1 MQFSTLKLFVLSLFV
16 TLTST
21 VAFAQNATAN
31 NDGTK
36 DKPYLLTEITGNE
49 TLMGELLE
57 KGTTFY
63 VKTPFVGFGADGKT
77 APQNATADQNIVL
90 LGDTAQ
96 VKYDTASTDNNKDV
110 VTHVFLAKTGKVAQA
125 IRAAEQGKTY
135 VWFCTLVMD
144 ETTGEFLF
152 DVEDLSL
159 APAALAAL
167 RQSTNTNA
175 AVYALDGRLVQK
187 HYQPS
192 VLSPGLYIVGGK
204 KVLVH

>member
-1 MQFSTLKLFVLSLFV
+1 MQLSTLKLFVLSLFV

-21 VAFAQNATAN
+21 VAFAQNPTAK

-63 VKTPFVGFGADGKT
+63 VKVPFVGFGADGKT
-77 APQNATADQNIVL
+77 APQNATAEDNIVL
-90 LGDTAQ
+90 LGDTVQ

-110 VTHVFLAKTGKVAQA
+110 VAHVFLAKTGKVAQA
-125 IRAAEQGKTY
+125 IRAAEQGKNY

-144 ETTGEFLF
+144 ETTGEILF

-159 APAALAAL
+159 APAALTAL

-192 VLSPGLYIVGGK
+192 VLSPGLYVVGGK

>member
-1 MQFSTLKLFVLSLFV
+1 MQLSTLKLFVLSLFV

-21 VAFAQNATAN
+21 VAFAQNPTAK

-63 VKTPFVGFGADGKT
+63 VKTPFVGFGTDGKT
-77 APQNATADQNIVL
+77 APKDATADQDIVL
-90 LGDTAQ
+90 LGDTVQ

-110 VTHVFLAKTGKVAQA
+110 VAQVFLAKTGKVAQA
-125 IRAAEQGKTY
+125 IRAAEQGKNY
-135 VWFCTLVMD
+135 VWLCKLIMD
-144 ETTGEFLF
+144 ETSGEIVF
-152 DVEDLSL
+152 DVENFSL
-159 APAALAAL
+159 APTALTAL
-167 RQSTNTNA
+167 RSSANANA
-175 AVYALDGRLVQK
+175 AVYALDGRLVQSQ
-187 HYQPS
+187 YQPS
-192 VLSPGLYIVGGK
+192 ALSPGLYIVGGK

>member
-1 MQFSTLKLFVLSLFV
+1 MQLSTLKLFVLSLFV
-16 TLTST
+16 TLTSA
-21 VAFAQNATAN
+21 VAFAQNAPAK

-57 KGTTFY
+57 NGTKFY
-63 VKTPFVGFGADGKT
+63 VKTPFVGFGTDGKT
-77 APQNATADQNIVL
+77 APKDATADQDIVL
-90 LGDTAQ
+90 LGDTVQ

-125 IRAAEQGKTY
+125 IRAAEQGKNY

-144 ETTGEFLF
+144 ETTGEILF
-152 DVEDLSL
+152 DVENFSL
-159 APAALAAL
+159 APAALATL
-167 RQSTNTNA
+167 RQAASAAST
-175 AVYALDGRLVQK
+175 VYALDGRLMQS

-192 VLSPGLYIVGGK
+192 ALSPGLYIVGGK

>member
-1 MQFSTLKLFVLSLFV
+1 MQLSTLKLFVLSLFV
-16 TLTST
+16 TLTSA
-21 VAFAQNATAN
+21 VAFAQNATAK

-77 APQNATADQNIVL
+77 APQNATAEDNIVL

-96 VKYDTASTDNNKDV
+96 VKYDTTSTAKNDDV
-110 VTHVFLAKTGKVAQA
+110 AAHVFLATTNKA

-135 VWFCTLVMD
+135 VWLCKLIMD
-144 ETTGEFLF
+144 ETSGEIVF
-152 DVEDLSL
+152 DVENFSL
-159 APAALAAL
+159 APAALATL
-167 RQSTNTNA
+167 RQAASAAST
-175 AVYALDGRLVQK
+175 VYSLDGRLVQSQ
-187 HYQPS
+187 YQPS
-192 VLSPGLYIVGGK
+192 ALSPGLYIVRGK

>member
-16 TLTST
+16 TLTSA
-21 VAFAQNATAN
+21 VAFAQNATAK

-57 KGTTFY
+57 NGTKFY
-63 VKTPFVGFGADGKT
+63 VKTPFVGFGTDGKT
-77 APQNATADQNIVL
+77 SPKDATADHDIVL
-90 LGDTAQ
+90 LGDTVQ

-110 VTHVFLAKTGKVAQA
+110 VAHVFLAKTGKVAQA
-125 IRAAEQGKTY
+125 IRAAEQGKNY

-144 ETTGEFLF
+144 ETTGEILF

-159 APAALAAL
+159 APAALTAL

-192 VLSPGLYIVGGK
+192 VLSPGLYVVGGK

>member
-1 MQFSTLKLFVLSLFV
+1 MQLSTLKLFVLSLFV
-16 TLTST
+16 TLTSA
-21 VAFAQNATAN
+21 VAFAQNAPAK

-57 KGTTFY
+57 NGTKFY
-63 VKTPFVGFGADGKT
+63 VKAPFVGFGADGKT
-77 APQNATADQNIVL
+77 APQNATAEDNIVL

-96 VKYDTASTDNNKDV
+96 VKYDTTSTAKNDDV
-110 VTHVFLAKTGKVAQA
+110 AAHVFLATTNKVAQA
-125 IRAAEQGKTY
+125 IRAAEQGKNY

-144 ETTGEFLF
+144 ETTGEILF

-159 APAALAAL
+159 APAALATL

-192 VLSPGLYIVGGK
+192 TLSPGLYVVGGK

>member
-16 TLTST
+16 TLTSA
-21 VAFAQNATAN
+21 VAFAQNATAK

-57 KGTTFY
+57 NGTKFY
-63 VKTPFVGFGADGKT
+63 VKTPFVGFGTDGKT
-77 APQNATADQNIVL
+77 SPKDATADQDIVL
-90 LGDTAQ
+90 LGDTVQ

-110 VTHVFLAKTGKVAQA
+110 VAHVFLAKTSKVAQA

-135 VWFCTLVMD
+135 VWLCKLIMD
-144 ETTGEFLF
+144 ETSGEIVF
-152 DVEDLSL
+152 DVENFSL
-159 APAALAAL
+159 APAALATL
-167 RQSTNTNA
+167 RQA
-175 AVYALDGRLVQK
+175 ASAALTVYTLDGRLVQSQ
-187 HYQPS
+187 YQPS
-192 VLSPGLYIVGGK
+192 ALSPGLYIVGGK

>member
-16 TLTST
+16 TLTSA
-21 VAFAQNATAN
+21 VAFAQNATTN

-49 TLMGELLE
+49 NLMSELLE
-57 KGTTFY
+57 NGTKFY
-63 VKTPFVGFGADGKT
+63 VKTPFVGFGTDGKT
-77 APQNATADQNIVL
+77 APKDATAEQDIVL
-90 LGDTAQ
+90 LGDPVQ
-96 VKYDTASTDNNKDV
+96 VKYDTVA
-110 VTHVFLAKTGKVAQA
+110 HVFLAKTGKVAQA
-125 IRAAEQGKTY
+125 IRAAEQGKNY

-144 ETTGEFLF
+144 ETTGEILF

-159 APAALAAL
+159 APAALATL
-167 RQSTNTNA
+167 RSSANANA

-192 VLSPGLYIVGGK
+192 ALSPGLYVVGGK

>member
-1 MQFSTLKLFVLSLFV
+1 MQLSTLKLFVLSLFI

-21 VAFAQNATAN
+21 VAFAQNPTAK

-63 VKTPFVGFGADGKT
+63 VKVPFVGFGADGKT
-77 APQNATADQNIVL
+77 APQNATAEDNIVL
-90 LGDTAQ
+90 LGDTVQ

-110 VTHVFLAKTGKVAQA
+110 AAHVFLATTNKVAQA

-135 VWFCTLVMD
+135 VWLCKLIMD
-144 ETTGEFLF
+144 ETSGEIVF
-152 DVEDLSL
+152 DVENFSL
-159 APAALAAL
+159 APAALATL
-167 RQSTNTNA
+167 RQAASAAST
-175 AVYALDGRLVQK
+175 VYSLDGRLVQSQ
-187 HYQPS
+187 YQPS
-192 VLSPGLYIVGGK
+192 ALSPGLYIVGGK

>member
-1 MQFSTLKLFVLSLFV
+1 MQLSTLKLFVLSLFV
-16 TLTST
+16 TLTSA
-21 VAFAQNATAN
+21 VAFAQNAPAK

-49 TLMGELLE
+49 TLMGDLLE
-57 KGTTFY
+57 KGTKFY
-63 VKTPFVGFGADGKT
+63 LKAPFVGFGVDGKT
-77 APQNATADQNIVL
+77 APQKATAEDNIVL

-96 VKYDTASTDNNKDV
+96 VKYDTVSTANNNDV
-110 VTHVFLAKTGKVAQA
+110 VTHVFLAKTDKVAQA
-125 IRAAEQGKTY
+125 VRAAEQGKNY
-135 VWFCTLVMD
+135 VWLCALVMD
-144 ETTGEFLF
+144 EATGEFLF

-167 RQSTNTNA
+167 RQSA
-175 AVYALDGRLVQK
+175 SASAVYSLDGRLVQK

-192 VLSPGLYIVGGK
+192 ALSPGLYVVGGK

>member
-1 MQFSTLKLFVLSLFV
+1 MQLSTLKLFVLSLFV
-16 TLTST
+16 TLTSA
-21 VAFAQNATAN
+21 VAFAQNAPAK

-49 TLMGELLE
+49 NLMSELLE
-57 KGTTFY
+57 NGTKFY
-63 VKTPFVGFGADGKT
+63 VKAPFVGFGADGKT

-96 VKYDTASTDNNKDV
+96 VKYDTTSTDNNNDV
-110 VTHVFLAKTGKVAQA
+110 VTHVFLAKTDKVAQA
-125 IRAAEQGKTY
+125 VRAAEQGKNY
-135 VWFCTLVMD
+135 VWLCKLIMD

-167 RQSTNTNA
+167 RQAASTAT
-175 AVYALDGRLVQK
+175 VYSLDGRLVQK
-187 HYQPS
+187 HYEPS
-192 VLSPGLYIVGGK
+192 ALSPGLYVVGGK

>member
-1 MQFSTLKLFVLSLFV
+1 MQLSTLKLFVLSLFV

-21 VAFAQNATAN
+21 VAFAQNPTAK

-77 APQNATADQNIVL
+77 APQNATAEDNIVL

-110 VTHVFLAKTGKVAQA
+110 VAQVFLAKTGKVAQA
-125 IRAAEQGKTY
+125 LRAAEQGKNY
-135 VWFCTLVMD
+135 VWLCKLIMD
-144 ETTGEFLF
+144 ETSGEIVF
-152 DVEDLSL
+152 DVENFSL
-159 APAALAAL
+159 APTALTAL
-167 RQSTNTNA
+167 RSSANANA
-175 AVYALDGRLVQK
+175 AVYALDGRLVQSQ
-187 HYQPS
+187 YQPS
-192 VLSPGLYIVGGK
+192 ALSPGLYIVGGK

>member
-16 TLTST
+16 TLTSA
-21 VAFAQNATAN
+21 VAFAQNATAK

-57 KGTTFY
+57 NGTKFY
-63 VKTPFVGFGADGKT
+63 VKTPFVGFGTDGKT
-77 APQNATADQNIVL
+77 SPKDATADQDIVL
-90 LGDTAQ
+90 LGDTVQ

-110 VTHVFLAKTGKVAQA
+110 VAHVFLAKTGKVAQA
-125 IRAAEQGKTY
+125 IRAAEQGKNY

-144 ETTGEFLF
+144 ETTGEILF
-152 DVEDLSL
+152 DVENLSL
-159 APAALAAL
+159 APTALVTL
-167 RQSTNTNA
+167 RQSASA
-175 AVYALDGRLVQK
+175 ATVYSLDGRLVQK

-192 VLSPGLYIVGGK
+192 ALSPGLYVVGGK

>member
-16 TLTST
+16 TLTSA
-21 VAFAQNATAN
+21 VAFAQNAPAK

-77 APQNATADQNIVL
+77 SPKDATADQDIVL
-90 LGDTAQ
+90 LGDTVQ

-192 VLSPGLYIVGGK
+192 VLSPGLYVVGGK

>member
-16 TLTST
+16 TLTSA
-21 VAFAQNATAN
+21 VAFAQNATAK

-63 VKTPFVGFGADGKT
+63 VKAPFVGFGADGKT
-77 APQNATADQNIVL
+77 APQNATAEDNIVL

-96 VKYDTASTDNNKDV
+96 VKYDTTSTAKNDDV
-110 VTHVFLAKTGKVAQA
+110 AAHVFLATTNKVAQA

-135 VWFCTLVMD
+135 VWLCKLIMD
-144 ETTGEFLF
+144 ETSGEIVF
-152 DVEDLSL
+152 DVENFSL
-159 APAALAAL
+159 APAALATL
-167 RQSTNTNA
+167 RQAASAAST
-175 AVYALDGRLVQK
+175 VYSLDGRLVQSQ
-187 HYQPS
+187 YQPS
-192 VLSPGLYIVGGK
+192 ALSPGLYIVGGK

>member
-1 MQFSTLKLFVLSLFV
+1 MQLSTLKLFVLSLFV

-21 VAFAQNATAN
+21 VAFAQNPTAK

-63 VKTPFVGFGADGKT
+63 VKVPFVGFGADGKT
-77 APQNATADQNIVL
+77 APQNATAEDNIVL
-90 LGDTAQ
+90 LGDTVQ

-110 VTHVFLAKTGKVAQA
+110 VAHVFLAKTGKVAQA
-125 IRAAEQGKTY
+125 IRAAEQGKNY

-144 ETTGEFLF
+144 ETTGEILF

-159 APAALAAL
+159 APAALTAL
-167 RQSTNTNA
+167 RSSANANA

-192 VLSPGLYIVGGK
+192 ALSPGLYVVGGK

>member
-16 TLTST
+16 TLTSA
-21 VAFAQNATAN
+21 VAFAQNATAK

-49 TLMGELLE
+49 NLMSELLE
-57 KGTTFY
+57 NGTKFY
-63 VKTPFVGFGADGKT
+63 VKTPFVGFGTDGKT
-77 APQNATADQNIVL
+77 APQNATADQNLVL

-96 VKYDTASTDNNKDV
+96 VKYDITSTDNNKDV
-110 VTHVFLAKTGKVAQA
+110 VTHVFLATTGKVAQA
-125 IRAAEQGKTY
+125 VRAAEQGKNY
-135 VWFCTLVMD
+135 VWLCTLVMD
-144 ETTGEFLF
+144 ETIGEFLF

-159 APAALAAL
+159 APAALATL
-167 RQSTNTNA
+167 RQSASAST
-175 AVYALDGRLVQK
+175 VYSLDGRLVQK

-192 VLSPGLYIVGGK
+192 ALSPGLYIVGGK

>member
-1 MQFSTLKLFVLSLFV
+1 MQLSTLKLFVLSLFV
-16 TLTST
+16 TLTSA
-21 VAFAQNATAN
+21 VAFAQNAPAK

-49 TLMGELLE
+49 TLMEELLG
-57 KGTTFY
+57 KGTKFY
-63 VKTPFVGFGADGKT
+63 LKAPLVGFGADGKT
-77 APQNATADQNIVL
+77 APQNATADQNLVL

-96 VKYDTASTDNNKDV
+96 VKYDTASTANNNDV
-110 VTHVFLAKTGKVAQA
+110 VTHVFLAKTDKVAQA
-125 IRAAEQGKTY
+125 VRAAEQGKNY
-135 VWFCTLVMD
+135 VWLCALVMD

-167 RQSTNTNA
+167 RQA
-175 AVYALDGRLVQK
+175 ASAATVYSLDGRLVQK
-187 HYQPS
+187 HYEPS
-192 VLSPGLYIVGGK
+192 ALSPGLYVVGGK

>member
-1 MQFSTLKLFVLSLFV
+1 MQLSTLKLLFLSLLV
-16 TLTST
+16 TLTSA
-21 VAFAQNATAN
+21 VAFAQNAPAK

-57 KGTTFY
+57 KGTKFY
-63 VKTPFVGFGADGKT
+63 LKAPLVGFGADGKT
-77 APQNATADQNIVL
+77 APQNATADQNLVL

-96 VKYDTASTDNNKDV
+96 VKYDITSTDNNKDV
-110 VTHVFLAKTGKVAQA
+110 VTHVFLATTGKVAQA
-125 IRAAEQGKTY
+125 VRAAEQGKNY
-135 VWFCTLVMD
+135 VWLCTLVMD
-144 ETTGEFLF
+144 ETIGEFLF

-159 APAALAAL
+159 APAALATL
-167 RQSTNTNA
+167 RQSASAST
-175 AVYALDGRLVQK
+175 VYSLDGRLVQK

-192 VLSPGLYIVGGK
+192 ALSPGLYIVGGK

>member
-1 MQFSTLKLFVLSLFV
+1 MQLSTLKLFVLSLFV
-16 TLTST
+16 TLTSA
-21 VAFAQNATAN
+21 VAFAQNAPAK

-49 TLMGELLE
+49 NLMSELLE
-57 KGTTFY
+57 NGTKFY
-63 VKTPFVGFGADGKT
+63 VKTPFVGFGTDGKT
-77 APQNATADQNIVL
+77 SPKDATADQDIVL
-90 LGDTAQ
+90 LGDTVQ

-110 VTHVFLAKTGKVAQA
+110 VAHVFLAKTGKVAQA
-125 IRAAEQGKTY
+125 IRAAEQGKNY

-144 ETTGEFLF
+144 ETTGEILF

-159 APAALAAL
+159 APAALATL

-192 VLSPGLYIVGGK
+192 ALLPGLYVVGGK

>member
-1 MQFSTLKLFVLSLFV
+1 MQLSTLKLFVLSLFV
-16 TLTST
+16 TLTSA
-21 VAFAQNATAN
+21 VAFAQNAPAK

-49 TLMGELLE
+49 NLMSELLE
-57 KGTTFY
+57 NGTKFY

-77 APQNATADQNIVL
+77 APQKATADQNIVL

-96 VKYDTASTDNNKDV
+96 VKYDTTSTANNNDV
-110 VTHVFLAKTGKVAQA
+110 VTHVFLATTGKVAQA
-125 IRAAEQGKTY
+125 VRAAEQGKNY
-135 VWFCTLVMD
+135 VWLCKLIMD

-167 RQSTNTNA
+167 RSSANANA

-187 HYQPS
+187 HYEPS
-192 VLSPGLYIVGGK
+192 ALSPGLYVVGGK

>member
-16 TLTST
+16 TLTSA
-21 VAFAQNATAN
+21 VAFAQNAAAK

-77 APQNATADQNIVL
+77 APQNATADQDIVL
-90 LGDTAQ
+90 LGDTVQ

-135 VWFCTLVMD
+135 VWLCKLIMD
-144 ETTGEFLF
+144 ETSGEFVF
-152 DVEDLSL
+152 DVENFSL
-159 APAALAAL
+159 APAALATL
-167 RQSTNTNA
+167 RQAASAST
-175 AVYALDGRLVQK
+175 VYALDGRLVQSQ
-187 HYQPS
+187 YQPS
-192 VLSPGLYIVGGK
+192 ALSPGLYIVGGK

>member
-16 TLTST
+16 TLTSA
-21 VAFAQNATAN
+21 VAFAQNAPAK

-49 TLMGELLE
+49 NLMSELLE
-57 KGTTFY
+57 NGTKFY
-63 VKTPFVGFGADGKT
+63 VKAPFVGFGADGKT
-77 APQNATADQNIVL
+77 APQNATADQDIVL

-110 VTHVFLAKTGKVAQA
+110 VAHVFLAKTDKVAQA
-125 IRAAEQGKTY
+125 IRAAEQGKNY

-144 ETTGEFLF
+144 ETMGEFLF
-152 DVEDLSL
+152 DVENLSL
-159 APAALAAL
+159 APTALTAL
-167 RQSTNTNA
+167 RSSANANA

-192 VLSPGLYIVGGK
+192 ALSPGLYVVGGK

>member
-1 MQFSTLKLFVLSLFV
+1 MQLSTLKLFVLSLFV
-16 TLTST
+16 TLTSA
-21 VAFAQNATAN
+21 VAFAQNATTN

-57 KGTTFY
+57 KGTKFY
-63 VKTPFVGFGADGKT
+63 VKTPFVGFGTDGKT
-77 APQNATADQNIVL
+77 SPKDATTDQDIVL
-90 LGDTAQ
+90 LGDTVQ

-110 VTHVFLAKTGKVAQA
+110 VAHVFLAKTGKVAQA
-125 IRAAEQGKTY
+125 IRAAEQGKNY

-144 ETTGEFLF
+144 ETTGEILF

-159 APAALAAL
+159 APAALTAL

-192 VLSPGLYIVGGK
+192 VLSPGLYVVGGK

>member
-16 TLTST
+16 TLTSA
-21 VAFAQNATAN
+21 VAFAQNAPAK

-63 VKTPFVGFGADGKT
+63 VKVPFVGFGADGKT
-77 APQNATADQNIVL
+77 APQNATAEDNIVL
-90 LGDTAQ
+90 LGDTVQ

-110 VTHVFLAKTGKVAQA
+110 VAHVFLAKTSKVAQA
-125 IRAAEQGKTY
+125 IRAAEQGKNY

-144 ETTGEFLF
+144 ETTGEILF

-159 APAALAAL
+159 APAALATL

-192 VLSPGLYIVGGK
+192 VLSPGLYVVGGK

>member
-16 TLTST
+16 TLTSA
-21 VAFAQNATAN
+21 VAFAQNAPAK

-57 KGTTFY
+57 NGTKFY
-63 VKTPFVGFGADGKT
+63 VKTPFVGFGTDGKT
-77 APQNATADQNIVL
+77 SPKDATADQDIVL
-90 LGDTAQ
+90 LGDTVQ

-110 VTHVFLAKTGKVAQA
+110 VAHVFLAKTSKVAQA
-125 IRAAEQGKTY
+125 IRATEQGKNY

-144 ETTGEFLF
+144 EITGEILF
-152 DVEDLSL
+152 DVENLSL
-159 APAALAAL
+159 APTALTAL
-167 RQSTNTNA
+167 RSSANANA

-192 VLSPGLYIVGGK
+192 VLSPGLYVVGGK

>member
-16 TLTST
+16 TLTSA
-21 VAFAQNATAN
+21 VAFAQNATTN

-49 TLMGELLE
+49 NLMSELLE
-57 KGTTFY
+57 NGTKFY
-63 VKTPFVGFGADGKT
+63 VKTPFVGFGTDGKT
-77 APQNATADQNIVL
+77 APQNATADQNLVL

-96 VKYDTASTDNNKDV
+96 VKYDITSTDNNKDV
-110 VTHVFLAKTGKVAQA
+110 VTHVFLATTGKVAQA
-125 IRAAEQGKTY
+125 VRAAEQGKNY
-135 VWFCTLVMD
+135 VWLCTLVMD
-144 ETTGEFLF
+144 ETIGEFLF

-159 APAALAAL
+159 APAALATL
-167 RQSTNTNA
+167 RQSASAST
-175 AVYALDGRLVQK
+175 VYSLDGRLVQK

-192 VLSPGLYIVGGK
+192 ALSPGLYIVGGK